1 MSAAD
6 PNDIGGASGG
16 ASESPQPLIGFMS
29 NEEWERL
36 LVQVSAQIGEMEK
49 LPFPEVRDKVFELLA
64 GIDSIHREAL
74 RRLVRLFKEGVMEQV
89 VTDPAIHTLMELY
102 DLLPQERPPA
112 GDSGAGRF
120 RDIPIRVVPAR
131 RQPSAP
137 ARYPHWVLALQSRD
151 RLPAGSVLAVQ
162 ADEQPLLLCR
172 KEDELFAVAARCPRD
187 GGSLAGATLNGY
199 TLICPNH
206 EGCYYD
212 VRQGSR
218 IGGDG
223 GIECYPVRHGDDDR
237 ILVGLGMEFKPSLPA
252 F

>member
-89 VTDPAIHTLMELY
+89 VTDPAIHPYHRSPTQISINNPAPKMQSTTHHGP
-102 DLLPQERPPA
+102 LPQHSPSRPPPL
-112 GDSGAGRF
+112 RF
-120 RDIPIRVVPAR
+120 
-131 RQPSAP
+131 
-137 ARYPHWVLALQSRD
+137 
-151 RLPAGSVLAVQ
+151 
-162 ADEQPLLLCR
+162 
-172 KEDELFAVAARCPRD
+172 
-187 GGSLAGATLNGY
+187 
-199 TLICPNH
+199 PNH
-206 EGCYYD
+206 HSHCCNQIWLSPPPNQWLVHYEGIY
-212 VRQGSR
+212 
-218 IGGDG
+218 
-223 GIECYPVRHGDDDR
+223 HA
-237 ILVGLGMEFKPSLPA
+237 KPTFIHALLH
-252 F
+252 